1 MVTAKINGQW
11 HEAGYES
18 KEEAEKVADALEQD
32 YSLPPEDVKITCQ
45 PNCSRSEQVRYC

>member
-32 YSLPPEDVKITCQ
+32 YCLPPEDVKITM
-45 PNCSRSEQVRYC
+45 SRTALSGSALNSG